1 MMRFGRAARLSVSLG
16 LLCMAAL
23 AACAPLKPYQA
34 YDGPQR
40 APDETALL
48 SSDQAVIVQ
57 TFDGEPVETARLE
70 ILPGSHHLQTIVRY
84 WVPQTTC
91 SPSFDGLPVCTTSI
105 VHGGEGRSAVT
116 FDVEPGR
123 EYLVRGVLLEG
134 RQKAV
139 VWVQDVETA
148 EVVGG
153 RPPPEPD

>member
-1 MMRFGRAARLSVSLG
+1 MRCARSARFAAPFGLACVAAI
-16 LLCMAAL
+16 
-23 AACAPLKPYQA
+23 AACTPLKPYQT

-40 APDETALL
+40 PAVETAVL
-48 SSDQAVIVQ
+48 SSTQAVNLQ
-57 TFDGEPVETARLE
+57 TFDGEVVEAGRLE

-105 VHGGEGRSAVT
+105 INGGEGRSDVT
-116 FDVEPGR
+116 FQASPGR

-153 RPPPEPD
+153 RPPPERD